1 MSNTT
6 STTNTPEVTLGHVVV
21 FSLDAISLWSG
32 RRRLKREDIRATD
45 SEMPPKDVASLGS
58 KKVIDPEEISDFEA
72 LKKEAHRECAKVGV
86 RFLGGYAVPENE
98 ATGLAAVLDSVQAR
112 FMDRKRD
119 FMSDYDTAVAKWVN
133 AHPEWSGMLQEAAL
147 NRAEVDGKLRFG
159 YSAFR
164 VSAAGGDQDVENPLR
179 QGLSNEVGGLASQ
192 LYYEIAQAAGLVMEK
207 SLLGR
212 DRVTQKILSPVRTI
226 RKKLFGLSF
235 LDKRVAP
242 LIDTIDHILSKLPVA
257 GHIDGM
263 ELTALHG
270 LIFILSDV
278 QRMQEHGDLILN
290 GKTVQEA
297 AEESIPAL
305 AEPDEPDAQE
315 ESASADATGVDVPP
329 ASVDDD
335 LFAAVIMQP
344 TPQPPVTPMAAAP
357 AMGVVPGMGAGMAHA
372 HYAVRK
378 IMAPP
383 PVQRRV

>member
-6 STTNTPEVTLGHVVV
+6 TPEVTLGNVIV

-45 SEMPPKDVASLGS
+45 SEIPPKDVASLGS

-72 LKKEAHRECAKVGV
+72 LKKEAHRECAKIGV
-86 RFLGGYAVPENE
+86 RFLGGYAVPEGE
-98 ATGLAAVLDSVQAR
+98 ASGLATALDDIATR
-112 FMDRKRD
+112 FTQRKAD
-119 FMSDYDTAVAKWVN
+119 FLSDYDKKVN
-133 AHPEWSGMLQEAAL
+133 NWIAAHPGWSSMLQEAAL
-147 NRAEVDGKLRFG
+147 NRQDVDGRLQFG

-164 VSAAGGDQDVENPLR
+164 VSTAATDDNANDPLAK
-179 QGLSNEVGGLASQ
+179 GLNSEIGGLASQ
-192 LYYEIAQAAGLVMEK
+192 LYSEIAQAAGVVMEK

-235 LDKRVAP
+235 LDKRVTP
-242 LIDTIDHILSKLPVA
+242 LIDTIDHILEKLPPA

-278 QRMQEHGDLILN
+278 TRMQEHGDLILN

-297 AEESIPAL
+297 TEESIPAL
-305 AEPDEPDAQE
+305 AEPEEVEEEVAAEPAQP
-315 ESASADATGVDVPP
+315 DTATTT
-329 ASVDDD
+329 AQDD
-335 LFAAVIMQP
+335 LFGAAVTQP
-344 TPQPPVTPMAAAP
+344 TVQTDTSPVATAP
-357 AMGVVPGMGAGMAHA
+357 ASGVVPGMGAGMAHA

>member
-6 STTNTPEVTLGHVVV
+6 TPEVTLGNVIV

-45 SEMPPKDVASLGS
+45 AEIPPKDVASLGS
-58 KKVIDPEEISDFEA
+58 KKIIDPEEISDFEA

-86 RFLGGYAVPENE
+86 RFLGGYAVPESE
-98 ATGLAAVLDSVQAR
+98 ASTLATALDDIATR
-112 FMDRKRD
+112 FAKRKAD
-119 FMSDYDTAVAKWVN
+119 FLSDYDTKVNDWVK
-133 AHPEWSGMLQEAAL
+133 AHPGWSSMLQEAAL
-147 NRAEVDGKLRFG
+147 NRLDVDGRLQYG

-164 VSAAGGDQDVENPLR
+164 VSTAAGEDANDPLAK
-179 QGLSNEVGGLASQ
+179 GLNSEIGGLASQ
-192 LYYEIAQAAGLVMEK
+192 LYSEIAQAAGVVMEK

-235 LDKRVAP
+235 LDRRVIP
-242 LIDTIDHILSKLPVA
+242 LIDTIDHILEKLPPA

-278 QRMQEHGDLILN
+278 TRMQEHGDLILN
-290 GKTVQEA
+290 GKSVQEA
-297 AEESIPAL
+297 TEESIPAL
-305 AEPDEPDAQE
+305 AEPEEAEEEVAADTTQAAPAPD
-315 ESASADATGVDVPP
+315 TVL
-329 ASVDDD
+329 DD
-335 LFAAVIMQP
+335 LFGPQP
-344 TPQPPVTPMAAAP
+344 TIQPEATPVATASV
-357 AMGVVPGMGAGMAHA
+357 MGVVPGMGAGMAHA